1 MTLSHVFLFC
11 LTVIIVTKASP
22 NTKYWE
28 AFDVLKICKSGI
40 KQSPINLVERST
52 IAKSGSPITFMNYDV
67 AHNFSMKNTG
77 KTAKLSLKEGS
88 TNVPTITSSHLSND
102 TYKFAQLHF
111 HWGDMDKYG
120 SEHVMDGFQYPIEV
134 HLLTD
139 IQSEGSKVDVKS
151 FALEKLLPTDLNT
164 FFSYE
169 GSLTTPRCNEV
180 VAWTVFKKKHMMSS
194 EQLGEFRKLIGGGEP
209 LVNNY
214 RDVQDLNGRQASPN
228 TKYWEAFDVL
238 KICKSGIKQSPINLV
253 ERSTIAKSGSPITF
267 MNYDVAHNFSMK
279 NTGKTAKLSLKE
291 GSTNVPTIT
300 SSHLSNDTYKFAQLH
315 FHWGDM
321 DKYGSEHVMD
331 GFQYPIEVHLVHLNT
346 KYGAT
351 IEEALSVANKSD
363 NLALTDIQSE
373 GSKVDVKSFALEKL
387 LPTDL
392 NTFFSYEGSLTTPR
406 CNEVVAWTVFKK
418 KHMMSS
424 EQLGEFRKLIGG
436 GEPLVNNY
444 RDVQDLN
451 GRQVDFYSA

>member
-1 MTLSHVFLFC
+1 MTLSHLFLFC

-134 HLLTD
+134 HL
-139 IQSEGSKVDVKS
+139 V
-151 FALEKLLPTDLNT
+151 
-164 FFSYE
+164 
-169 GSLTTPRCNEV
+169 
-180 VAWTVFKKKHMMSS
+180 
-194 EQLGEFRKLIGGGEP
+194 
-209 LVNNY
+209 
-214 RDVQDLNGRQASPN
+214 
-228 TKYWEAFDVL
+228 
-238 KICKSGIKQSPINLV
+238 
-253 ERSTIAKSGSPITF
+253 
-267 MNYDVAHNFSMK
+267 
-279 NTGKTAKLSLKE
+279 
-291 GSTNVPTIT
+291 
-300 SSHLSNDTYKFAQLH
+300 H
-315 FHWGDM
+315 F
-321 DKYGSEHVMD
+321 
-331 GFQYPIEVHLVHLNT
+331 NT

-363 NLALTDIQSE
+363 NLAVLGVFFDIIPCTITDLDPLISKLTDIQSE